1 MISERIK
8 QLVNYG
14 AEKKLITEADRIYAT
29 NLLLDAMGEQS
40 YEDPGEVP
48 AASLEEILGALCDI
62 AAPDGASHAAPLRG
76 HREIPKRIRK
86 IPRGGD
92 GFLL

>member
-29 NLLLDAMGEQS
+29 NLLLDAMDEQS
-40 YEDPGEVP
+40 YEDP
-48 AASLEEILGALCDI
+48 
-62 AAPDGASHAAPLRG
+62 
-76 HREIPKRIRK
+76 
-86 IPRGGD
+86 
-92 GFLL
+92 